1 MNDIISVVLLILMLQ
16 ETQLFL
22 YSLKTIIWAYLEN

>member
-1 MNDIISVVLLILMLQ
+1 MDIISIVLLILMLQ

-22 YSLKTIIWAYLEN
+22 YSLKTILKSVIK

>member
-1 MNDIISVVLLILMLQ
+1 MLADIISITLLILMLQ

-22 YSLKTIIWAYLEN
+22 YSLKRIMSVIK